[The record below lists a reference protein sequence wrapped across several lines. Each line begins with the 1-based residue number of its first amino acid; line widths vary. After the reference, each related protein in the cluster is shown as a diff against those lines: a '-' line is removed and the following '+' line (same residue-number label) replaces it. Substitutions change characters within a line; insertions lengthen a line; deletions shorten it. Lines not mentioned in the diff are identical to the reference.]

1 MRLGCEYVFC
11 FKQKTA
17 YEMRI
22 SDWSSDVC
30 SSDLLLPLDAFDH
43 HFKPKFLNDADD
55 RAANHSGLRRI
66 DDIADQRAVDLYTI
80 DGKFFQPR
88 QIGITRTEIVDSDTY
103 ALLPQSAE
111 LHQNF
116 VIQFHG
122 HRFGDLQPKLRCQN
136 AVSLHGTQQTEN

>member
-1 MRLGCEYVFC
+1 MFF

-17 YEMRI
+17 NEMRI

-30 SSDLLLPLDAFDH
+30 SSDLQFHLLLPLDAFDH

-66 DDIADQRAVDLYTI
+66 DDIADQSAVDLYTI

-88 QIGITRTEIVDSDTY
+88 QIGITRTEIVDSDKIGR
-103 ALLPQSAE
+103 ASCRE
-111 LHQNF
+111 RVCKN
-116 VIQFHG
+116 V
-122 HRFGDLQPKLRCQN
+122 
-136 AVSLHGTQQTEN
+136 

>member
-1 MRLGCEYVFC
+1 MCLSYSFFFF

-30 SSDLLLPLDAFDH
+30 SSDLAFDH

-66 DDIADQRAVDLYTI
+66 DDIADQSAVDLYTI

-88 QIGITRTEIVDSDTY
+88 QIGITRPEIVDSDTY
-103 ALLPQSAE
+103 ALLPQSAD
-111 LHQNF
+111 LHQHF
-116 VIQFHG
+116 VIQLHG
-122 HRFGDLQPKLRCQN
+122 HCFGHFLLKLRSLN
-136 AVSLHGTQQTEN
+136 AVSLHGPRSEENTS

>member
-1 MRLGCEYVFC
+1 MEIIGLCRRHREKITLEDGAADEAQQFH
-11 FKQKTA
+11 
-17 YEMRI
+17 
-22 SDWSSDVC
+22 
-30 SSDLLLPLDAFDH
+30 LLLPLDTFDH

-66 DDIADQRAVDLYTI
+66 DDIADQSAVDLYTI

-103 ALLPQSAE
+103 ALMPQSAD
-111 LHQNF
+111 LPQHF

-122 HRFGDLQPKLRCQN
+122 NRFEIGRASCREEGCKY
-136 AVSLHGTQQTEN
+136 V